1 MLPRRCKCGVSR
13 LALLALLLI
22 QVGCSSTS
30 FFYNRLDTLI
40 NWYVDDYVTL
50 TRDQR
55 AEFDNQLNELLAWHR
70 REELPRYA
78 DLLTEFENNLDPQL
92 EPEDVERLFQAL
104 SDAADRLE
112 LQSLDL
118 MVGYGAS
125 LSLEQRLE
133 FMDGMQREQVE
144 QREEMLSR
152 SDQQYQEDVRER
164 FADNLARFM
173 GRLTPEQKTLIDER
187 ISEYRRLD
195 GPWLDDRDQWLV
207 QLQAIVAEDAP
218 DWPAQVWAV
227 LDDREAN
234 RSSDYRAVFD
244 NNSRISRDV
253 FREVINQRTAKQDK
267 RLRRKINGYRG
278 DFIALAAQADQGS
291 VKQ

>member
-1 MLPRRCKCGVSR
+1 MLPLRCRCGVRR
-13 LALLALLLI
+13 LAFAALLLI

-55 AEFDNQLNELLAWHR
+55 AEFDNQLNELLTWHR

-78 DLLTEFENNLDPQL
+78 DLLTQFENDLDPEL
-92 EPEDVERLFQAL
+92 EPEAVERLFQAL

-112 LQSLDL
+112 IRSLDL

-125 LSLEQRLE
+125 LSQEQRLE
-133 FMDGMQREQVE
+133 FMDGMQREQGE

-152 SDQQYQEDVRER
+152 SDQQYLDDVRER

-173 GRLTPEQKTLIDER
+173 GRLTPEQKALIDQR
-187 ISEYRRLD
+187 IAGYRRLD
-195 GPWLDDRDQWLV
+195 GPWLDDREQWLA
-207 QLQAIVAEDAP
+207 QLQLIVAEDAP

-227 LDDREAN
+227 LEGREAN
-234 RSSDYRAVFD
+234 RSSDYRDVFD